1 LQCLGDALSSFLSGL
16 DVCEDIYSIG
26 KAAHAVAS
34 YMESSVDIQ
43 SRRKTAM
50 NKCSLLLVDRSLDL
64 ATASSHSLD
73 SLSGAIYGLLPRMEG
88 HTTDVSVDM
97 SPVFSRLNKCAPKG
111 STAVP
116 GQIKNEK
123 LFSSFFLKKQKE
135 AAMSLS
141 RRLLEALTEEGVSVD
156 MKAGRLGKAPAQQLQ
171 HLLQHFKEQDWALW
185 QHLGLVQLSCAATQA
200 LTHSNVAK
208 WEKLLSLEKLMS
220 LYIREGEV
228 EDAFHQLVFYVNEQ
242 SKVLNEVKNEEAI
255 ADILCLCCHLYSLLG
270 PDIVIPH
277 TSEEELKEAL
287 CELFIQGVMNIP
299 KKLKRFNLRSSISEV
314 DIRAFVCSDVLPVLH
329 GVQMARGSLR
339 QFRNLVKSDVSEPFQ
354 PLIVQVMGSIFNPS
368 KPAIG
373 DLVHH
378 SQGLAGKLLHTGIS
392 LFMSSAAPRP
402 SSYPLMIVYVIGG
415 ITADEI
421 RRINEIASNQS
432 SNCKVRAFV
441 LCLHYF
447 LFISFFFS
455 IGCYW
460 VIFHIEPNG
469 HCVYSVCEP
478 SRQLAKLILPIV
490 PLECELERT
499 ICLPRHIVIQ
509 WYGSYADVTYIVW
522 QFIMTSCNL
531 LTTTRLHCPLIDIPR
546 STIDSSA
553 VT

>member
-1 LQCLGDALSSFLSGL
+1 MTIHSSIEFDVLLKIHKVPLFHYSLCSGLIMTPGFANFTSINESDCKQSLRSQCLGDALSSFLSGL

-242 SKVLNEVKNEEAI
+242 SKVLHEVKNEEAI

-299 KKLKRFNLRSSISEV
+299 KKLKRFNLNHLYTEHTGSSLSEV

-432 SNCKVRAFV
+432 SNCKVVIGSSSILNPTDIVSTLFANRAD
-441 LCLHYF
+441 
-447 LFISFFFS
+447 S
-455 IGCYW
+455 
-460 VIFHIEPNG
+460 
-469 HCVYSVCEP
+469 
-478 SRQLAKLILPIV
+478 
-490 PLECELERT
+490 
-499 ICLPRHIVIQ
+499 
-509 WYGSYADVTYIVW
+509 W
-522 QFIMTSCNL
+522 QN
-531 LTTTRLHCPLIDIPR
+531 
-546 STIDSSA
+546 
-553 VT
+553 